1 MEFQA
6 KTPCLD
12 VFDIAIDVV
21 SALDYLHQHR
31 PLPIIHCDLKPSNI
45 FLDSEMVAYVGDFGL
60 ARVLHQDHSDML
72 EKSSG
77 WATMREMDMLLQ
89 YGLGNEV
96 SILGDVYS
104 YGILL
109 LEMFTGKRP
118 TGTEFKEALSLH
130 NYVKMALPD
139 NVIDIADQHFYQ
151 RTMMEKKETQM
162 AKEQETQE

>member
-1 MEFQA
+1 MITE
-6 KTPCLD
+6 
-12 VFDIAIDVV
+12 
-21 SALDYLHQHR
+21 
-31 PLPIIHCDLKPSNI
+31 
-45 FLDSEMVAYVGDFGL
+45 
-60 ARVLHQDHSDML
+60 
-72 EKSSG
+72 
-77 WATMREMDMLLQ
+77 

-118 TGTEFKEALSLH
+118 TGTEFREALSLH